1 MFVST
6 DPATRKLRTPARFP
20 ATGTLSSLAPG
31 ILSDWVY
38 PGFSVL
44 TPFGMRMRDKA
55 EALLSKASR
64 RVGIEVVQIPQM
76 MLNTDLA
83 RGQEIGDQFS
93 KKLMHLSLQ
102 NDGYHLLSTPEMMFD
117 RYFAGRVQSYRDLP
131 IGYSYHTN
139 MFRNMPYVVPMLK
152 ERQIRL
158 FGFISMGFESEQWKT
173 LLRFAESVHE
183 VMIAL
188 GVKFDFRT
196 DASKK
201 ELYFD
206 HPSPEGETRR
216 RIRDHRQIN
225 IGARIVELAMGYI
238 YPDTG
243 QRYCRYRSASN
254 HNAYPVI
261 ATFGLGTTRLLYAI
275 CNSHR
280 DDLGFKL
287 PVACQPFQVSVIPS
301 PDHGQQAREF
311 YDCLNDMG
319 IDTMCDDR
327 TLMPIDGRVEF
338 AGFLGVSVTV
348 AIDRSGIRL
357 RTRGDSEEVRF
368 NHTNPTVALQT
379 LRQMVTGPAQ

>member
-6 DPATRKLRTPARFP
+6 DPATRRIHPLARFS

-44 TPFGMRMRDKA
+44 TPFGMRMRDKV

-64 RVGIEVVQIPQM
+64 RAGIEVVQIPQI
-76 MLNTDLA
+76 MLNADLE

-93 KKLMHLSLQ
+93 KKLMRLSLQ

-131 IGYSYHTN
+131 IGYSYHTH
-139 MFRNMPYVVPMLK
+139 MFRDMPYVVPMLK
-152 ERQIRL
+152 ERQIRV
-158 FGFISMGFESEQWKT
+158 FGFISMGFESEQWET

-188 GVKFDFRT
+188 GIKFDFRA
-196 DASKK
+196 DLSRK

-206 HPSPEGETRR
+206 HPSSEGETRR
-216 RIRDHRQIN
+216 RIRDRRQIN
-225 IGARIVELAMGYI
+225 FGAKIVELAMGYI
-238 YPDTG
+238 YPVTG

-254 HNAYPVI
+254 HNAYPAI

-280 DDLGFKL
+280 DHLGFKL
-287 PVACQPFQVSVIPS
+287 PIACQPFQVSVIPS
-301 PDHGQQAREF
+301 AEHGQQARDL
-311 YDCLNDMG
+311 YGSLNDMG

-327 TLMPIDGRVEF
+327 TRMSIDGRVAF
-338 AGFLGVSVTV
+338 AGLLGVSVTA
-348 AIDRSGIRL
+348 AIDNSGIRL
-357 RTRGDSEEVRF
+357 RTRGDSEEVRLS
-368 NHTNPTVALQT
+368 HTNPAAALQT
-379 LRQMVTGPAQ
+379 LRQILTGLAG